1 MGMSASQ
8 VRYCMLQAR
17 KSDIEYQGQQ
27 INQQRTTL
35 ATQSAAY
42 NTELLTMS
50 VPTPPSTEE
59 FTTTTYSFALNGSD
73 CDIKA
78 TNYMTQAYEVDG
90 QKYKAGTYVI
100 DYTTKETKDVASRG
114 SKYDVTPKAV
124 QSGLVTIDGQ
134 EYDLYVTINNT
145 PYLLSFVNTDIDDE
159 NATVEDIIHK
169 HNIEDV
175 IKNDYPEELEETEET
190 EETGDDEGIDPR
202 GQYLYTEVSPGKY
215 EYFKAEDVID
225 YCLNMGDAQNKP
237 SAIQSYLVSAQ
248 SVDVNKKLYGATIN
262 WTDSGRMSSI
272 ADSRGRIC
280 GLDVNTVA
288 DDRAYADA
296 YNEYLYQK
304 DQYNKK
310 MDDINSKLEVIQ
322 AQDKKLELQL
332 RNLDTQETAIKT
344 EMDAVKSVCDAN
356 IEKSFNVF
364 G

>member
-17 KSDIEYQGQQ
+17 KSDIEFQGQQ

-42 NTELLTMS
+42 NTEMLTMS

-59 FTTTTYSFALNGSD
+59 YTKTSYAFTMNGSD

-78 TNYMTQAYEVDG
+78 TNYMSQDYTVDG
-90 QKYKAGTYVI
+90 VTYKKGTYVI
-100 DYTTKETKDVASRG
+100 DYTTKETQDVASRG
-114 SKYDVTPKAV
+114 SKYHLET
-124 QSGLVTIDGQ
+124 QTTSSGLFSNATGS
-134 EYDLYVTINNT
+134 YDTYVTINNKS
-145 PYLLSFVNTDIDDE
+145 YILSLVDTSST
-159 NATVEDIIHK
+159 ATVSDIIHK
-169 HNIEDV
+169 HNIDDIV
-175 IKNDYPEELEETEET
+175 RKDYPDLAEDAQFLFAEIT
-190 EETGDDEGIDPR
+190 
-202 GQYLYTEVSPGKY
+202 PGKY
-215 EYFKAEDVID
+215 EYFLADDILD
-225 YCLNMGDAQNKP
+225 YLDQKDKEESPA
-237 SAIQSYLVSAQ
+237 AVQSYYVAAQ

-272 ADSRGRIC
+272 ADSKGRVS
-280 GLDVNTVA
+280 GLDVTTTA
-288 DDRAYADA
+288 DDAAYTDA
-296 YNEYLYQK
+296 YNEYLYKK
-304 DQYNKK
+304 DVYNKK
-310 MDDINSKLEVIQ
+310 MEDINAKLEVIQ

-344 EMDAVKSVCDAN
+344 EMDAVKSVCQQN